1 MNYIAVDFEWNQA
14 LAPKTQKRKDFAIQL
29 DGEIIQIGAVKLDED
44 FEITDTFEA
53 DIRPVFY
60 RKIHK
65 KVKELTGID
74 QRRLNNGRDFRS
86 VINKFIEWCGTEH
99 TFLTWGADDS
109 RILMQNL
116 LIHKRDTGWMG
127 RWINLQVIYAMQT
140 EGDVKQISLEKA
152 AQSFGIPI
160 LLTVHNAVN
169 DAMYTALLC
178 KHLDVRRGLLE
189 YSDNADLS
197 GLKRVSC
204 GNYRVLYNCSSKR
217 SAFSHDKIK
226 NLRCPYCDEPLVGL
240 KPWIKQSG
248 DRFLTI
254 GRCNRHDLFMGRLKF
269 SREKDG
275 KYTAKYMMYTADSAD
290 EQYYV
295 NKLRSNSERARKK
308 RKKRISEKNA
318 LNIDRSIP
326 KR

>member
-1 MNYIAVDFEWNQA
+1 MNYITVDFEWNQA
-14 LAPKTQKRKDFAIQL
+14 YAVKTQKRKDFVIQL
-29 DGEIIQIGAVKLDED
+29 DGEIIQIGAVKLDEN
-44 FEITDTFEA
+44 FEISDTFEA

-74 QRRLNNGRDFRS
+74 QKQLNNGGDFRA
-86 VINKFIEWCGTEH
+86 VMQKFRQWCGEEYA
-99 TFLTWGADDS
+99 FLTWGADDS

-116 LIHKRDTGWMG
+116 LMHNEDTSWLG

-140 EGDVKQISLEKA
+140 ENEQKQTSLEKA
-152 AQSFGIPI
+152 AEGFGIP
-160 LLTVHNAVN
+160 LELTVHNAIN

-178 KHLDVRRGLLE
+178 RHLDINKGMDE

-204 GNYRVLYNCSSKR
+204 GNYRVLYNCANKHN
-217 SAFSHDKIK
+217 AFAHEKIR
-226 NLRCPYCDEPLVGL
+226 NLKCPYCDEPLVGQ

-254 GRCNRHDLFMGRLKF
+254 GKCNRHGLFVGKLKF
-269 SREKDG
+269 TREKDG
-275 KYTAKYMMYTADSAD
+275 KYTAKYMMYTADGAD
-290 EQYYV
+290 EQYYA
-295 NKLRSNSERARKK
+295 NKLRSNSERARRK
-308 RKKRISEKNA
+308 RKRKISVKK
-318 LNIDRSIP
+318 SVGM
-326 KR
+326 